1 MTWMQDQLR
10 QPSTWRGVFLLI
22 ASGLGITLSE
32 EVQGALLN
40 LAVAGLGL
48 WEALRKGG
56 QFGGKAD

>member
-22 ASGLGITLSE
+22 ASSLGLSLSE
-32 EVQGALLN
+32 ELQAALLN

-48 WEALRKGG
+48 WEALRKGRR
-56 QFGGKAD
+56 FGAP

>member
-1 MTWMQDQLR
+1 MNWMQDQLR

-22 ASGLGITLSE
+22 TSGLGITLSE
-32 EVQGALLN
+32 ELQGALLN

-56 QFGGKAD
+56 QFGSKAD